1 MPIYEHIFKNVRTKM
16 QTLYMLYEYET
27 SLHVSLTCV
36 VPTAHTSEVAK
47 NSYMHVAIAHSDLR
61 LRFIAASSFEVSDSS

>member
-16 QTLYMLYEYET
+16 QTLYMLYET

-36 VPTAHTSEVAK
+36 VPTAHTQSEIAK

>member
-16 QTLYMLYEYET
+16 QTLYMLYET

-36 VPTAHTSEVAK
+36 VPTAHTQFEVAK